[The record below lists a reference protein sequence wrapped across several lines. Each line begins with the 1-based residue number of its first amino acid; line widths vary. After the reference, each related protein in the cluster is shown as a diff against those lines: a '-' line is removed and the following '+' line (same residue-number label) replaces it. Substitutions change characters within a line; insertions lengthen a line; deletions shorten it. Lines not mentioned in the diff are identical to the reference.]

1 MKFAIDR
8 YTNERDG
15 KEIEVSASDI
25 FKQYNGGY
33 VPRSHSRFYCPE
45 CNEQVFFRMHGGQQP
60 DMFYHQKRT
69 DASPDCD
76 KRVDG
81 KSDLYLYERT
91 GLPIYLIHQY
101 GEIYKLYIGFP
112 SLGEFLLNKAYES
125 NAFILIEKQKV
136 FITHSNFY
144 PDEITP
150 IPVDFIPK
158 NEKNFKIEY
167 SCTSTTVSIK
177 RKWSDFADG
186 FSYSGAVFSVTN
198 NGGKKIKR
206 GDSIVLGREYYVV
219 AKDFNPYYSEIEYKK
234 IGIIHLNNSEY
245 KIFSITV
252 NTSVESSRFSIIN
265 NYFHSLFNIWI
276 IEQPSTIVP
285 IWPPVIDR
293 CGFIS
298 FSTSPRVY
306 CSVESG
312 NDNPKVFSYTGNQV
326 RQETVITDSY
336 NNKDIAV
343 WVSNYDTVLSVDRK
357 YTGREIGFR
366 KSEQPESVKQCEILV
381 RYGDNEAYPGDKIYY
396 NDIKNGFIVESN
408 TKATLFLK
416 SKTNIYKPI
425 SIWKDEILIDC
436 LQNLRE
442 IIIQTASKHIETIR
456 IQANPNDEFSDLS
469 ESEILLQVC
478 KLSTG
483 SKVTSPLWINE
494 IFHFCHVHKYRRLHS
509 VIAVSI
515 ENGMMYQPL
524 TKYLNQLRREWK
536 NG

>member
-186 FSYSGAVFSVTN
+186 FS
-198 NGGKKIKR
+198 
-206 GDSIVLGREYYVV
+206 
-219 AKDFNPYYSEIEYKK
+219 
-234 IGIIHLNNSEY
+234 
-245 KIFSITV
+245 
-252 NTSVESSRFSIIN
+252 
-265 NYFHSLFNIWI
+265 
-276 IEQPSTIVP
+276 
-285 IWPPVIDR
+285 
-293 CGFIS
+293 
-298 FSTSPRVY
+298 
-306 CSVESG
+306 
-312 NDNPKVFSYTGNQV
+312 
-326 RQETVITDSY
+326 
-336 NNKDIAV
+336 
-343 WVSNYDTVLSVDRK
+343 
-357 YTGREIGFR
+357 
-366 KSEQPESVKQCEILV
+366 
-381 RYGDNEAYPGDKIYY
+381 
-396 NDIKNGFIVESN
+396 
-408 TKATLFLK
+408 
-416 SKTNIYKPI
+416 
-425 SIWKDEILIDC
+425 
-436 LQNLRE
+436 
-442 IIIQTASKHIETIR
+442 
-456 IQANPNDEFSDLS
+456 
-469 ESEILLQVC
+469 
-478 KLSTG
+478 
-483 SKVTSPLWINE
+483 
-494 IFHFCHVHKYRRLHS
+494 
-509 VIAVSI
+509 
-515 ENGMMYQPL
+515 
-524 TKYLNQLRREWK
+524 
-536 NG
+536 